1 MLPLVHRSFLLICF
15 LGTSAAAYADQT
27 AALAWLPSPTPD
39 IAGYAVYYGSS
50 SGVYD
55 LRLDVGSQTNA
66 TISGLP
72 GGMTFFFA
80 VSAYNQLGVE
90 SELSNE
96 ISFVTADD
104 WIGFGPWLA
113 PIANRTI
120 HAGSL
125 LTIST
130 FVRGLNPPLSAWRF
144 SLSQAAACTASLNLT
159 NGLFTWPTS
168 VSDAGTTNIFTIQVS
183 DVLRTNLT
191 DTQSFTVSVVQL
203 PSIISLNFSNNLP
216 SIAWTSI
223 PGQSYRL
230 QFQDVL
236 GSPWLDL
243 APPVQAF
250 TEIAG
255 VTDPTPASDGRFYR
269 VLVCPPP

>member
-1 MLPLVHRSFLLICF
+1 MLLLVRRSLSLIFFLS
-15 LGTSAAAYADQT
+15 TSAAAWADQP
-27 AALAWLPSPTPD
+27 ASLAWLPSPTAD

-55 LRLDVGSQTNA
+55 FRFDVGSQTNA
-66 TISGLP
+66 TISGLAD
-72 GGMTFFFA
+72 GTTFFFA

-96 ISFVTADD
+96 ISFLTADA
-104 WIGFGPWLA
+104 WLHFGPGLA
-113 PIANRTI
+113 PIVDRTI
-120 HAGSL
+120 HVGSL
-125 LTIST
+125 LMISNS
-130 FVRGLNPPLSAWRF
+130 VVGLNLPATAWRF
-144 SLSQAAACTASLNLT
+144 SLSQAAACIATINST
-159 NGLFTWPTS
+159 NGLFTWQTS
-168 VSDAGTTNIFTIQVS
+168 PSDSGTTNRFTIQVS
-183 DVLRTNLT
+183 DVLRTNLA

-203 PSIISLNFSNNLP
+203 PSIVSLNISNNLP

-236 GSPWLDL
+236 GADWLDL

-250 TEIAG
+250 SEIAS
-255 VTDPTPASDGRFYR
+255 VTDPAAASDARFYR
-269 VLVCPPP
+269 ILVCPPP